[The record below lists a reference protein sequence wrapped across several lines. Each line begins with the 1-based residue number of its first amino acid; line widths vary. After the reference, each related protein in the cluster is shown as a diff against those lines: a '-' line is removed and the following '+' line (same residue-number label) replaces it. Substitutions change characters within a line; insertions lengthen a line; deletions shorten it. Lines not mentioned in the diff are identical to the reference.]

1 MNTQCDRLIVR
12 NITVGFFLLDI
23 VYNLRTVKPLDSQK
37 AGNNTFFTQVLER
50 LSETKLKPK
59 HVSCIGRIG
68 QSKKKERFKLQC
80 HPTPRLLFFRTM
92 N

>member
-59 HVSCIGRIG
+59 HDFGPSR
-68 QSKKKERFKLQC
+68 QLYWQDWSEQKKGKA
-80 HPTPRLLFFRTM
+80 
-92 N
+92 